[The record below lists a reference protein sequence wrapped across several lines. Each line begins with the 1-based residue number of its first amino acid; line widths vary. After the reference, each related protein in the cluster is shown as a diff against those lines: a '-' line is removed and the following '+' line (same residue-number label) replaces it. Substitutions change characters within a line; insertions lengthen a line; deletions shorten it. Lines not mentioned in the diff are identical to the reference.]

1 LSGDREVKG
10 SSDVILCAIL
20 SAETSGPSVG
30 GTMRARPPARP
41 PDQLARL
48 PVTRFFKLGSSSLVH
63 ACATLMTT
71 VNIHEAETH
80 LSRLVD
86 QAASEESF
94 VIATAGRP
102 MVQVTALDAPLLPK
116 RLEFR

>member
-1 LSGDREVKG
+1 
-10 SSDVILCAIL
+10 
-20 SAETSGPSVG
+20 
-30 GTMRARPPARP
+30 
-41 PDQLARL
+41 
-48 PVTRFFKLGSSSLVH
+48 
-63 ACATLMTT
+63 MTT